1 MKCSQCQFE
10 NPTGAKFCGQC
21 GSRFAPVCPQCGTAA
36 PPGFKFCGEC
46 GTPLAVALAL
56 PPSSAPTPIPD
67 RVPPPPTRAPAP
79 HSYTPPHLATQVLQ
93 SRSALEGE
101 RKQVTIL
108 FCDLVGS
115 TSLAEKLGPETMHSL
130 LNRFFEL
137 ALSEVHRYEG
147 TINQFLGD
155 GFMALFG
162 APIAH
167 EDHARRAAL
176 TALGLQ
182 KLLQEHHAELGGKE
196 ELELKVRMGINTG
209 WVVVGGIGDQL
220 RRDYTAVG
228 DTTNLAAR
236 FQQLAEPGSILV
248 SEETSRF
255 LQGAARLEPLGPVQ
269 VKGKEAPVQAFRL
282 LSIGLLQS
290 EQAVLG
296 GMARSPFVGRQRE
309 MAILEEMRERSA
321 GGEGQVVGIAAE
333 AGAGKSRLVYEF
345 RRRLWDSPVLF
356 LAGRCISYASGVPYL
371 PILYMLRNEWG
382 IAEADDAAT
391 VAAKVAA
398 SVERA
403 GMDAGDA
410 LPYLLQLLGVRD
422 GTEKLSEL
430 SSQAIQAR
438 TFRILRQM
446 ILNAGGG
453 NLVVLEIE
461 DLHWVDKTSE
471 DFLAFLV
478 EGLVASRMLL
488 LATYRSGYRPPW
500 IEKSY
505 ATQVTLSRLNQQ
517 ESQAVVRSV
526 LGQASAQE
534 SLVGTVL
541 GKAEGNPFFLEELAR
556 SVLEHPEVSVPDT
569 IQGVV
574 MARVDRLPEEHKR
587 LLQTA
592 SVLGREFSLPLLTEV
607 WEQEEDLTRLLSDL
621 KRWEFF
627 YEEPTA
633 EEPRYLFKH
642 ALTQEA
648 VYQTLLK
655 SRRQALHAA
664 AGRAFEQLHA
674 DRPEEVYDRLAYHWS
689 EAGDA
694 ERAVRYLV
702 LFAGEAAR
710 RYAHSEAARA
720 LREALR
726 HCANL
731 SEPQTDRCRLT
742 VILRL
747 AESLLPLARFPETL
761 ELFLANRMLVDR
773 LGDPALSGPFYFWLA
788 HTYSYLG
795 DQEKAASNARLSI
808 EAARR
813 SGDTATE
820 GKAWYVLCR
829 DAFWSGRFSEG
840 IEHGREA
847 LALLEK
853 SDDPWWQGQ
862 AYWVA
867 GFHHY
872 VLGQFEEAFDKM
884 KWAEAIWR
892 ALQDPRLDPS
902 WSTGYFHA
910 SLGDWELGIEEC
922 QGGLERAQDPLNT
935 AAALGFLGYALLE
948 KGDLPKA
955 VEALEHSTEQMRQ
968 AGMQQ
973 LLGWFSAFLAE
984 ACLRSGRADE
994 ARDYAYEALA
1004 VTEGVRFRYGSGMA
1018 QRALGHIASADGNP
1032 EEAETWLQEALESFR
1047 AIQARFEVGRT
1058 LLELVRAGSGKAA
1071 AQLDEARRI
1080 FTELRLPRYLARVE
1094 RLAEA
1099 ASLERSGGPNAR

>member
-1 MKCSQCQFE
+1 MKCPQCQFE
-10 NPTGAKFCGQC
+10 NPAGMKFCGQC
-21 GSRFAPVCPQCGTAA
+21 GTRLPSLCPHCGAEV

-46 GTPLAVALAL
+46 GSPLGAPKAEIPAPEPA
-56 PPSSAPTPIPD
+56 PPSTQ
-67 RVPPPPTRAPAP
+67 APAP
-79 HSYTPPHLATQVLQ
+79 QSYTPPHLAAQILQ

-101 RKQVTIL
+101 RKQVTVL

-115 TSLAEKLGPETMHSL
+115 TSLAERLGPEAMHLL

-137 ALSEVHRYEG
+137 SLSEVHRYEG

-176 TALGLQ
+176 AALGLQ
-182 KLLQEHHAELGGKE
+182 KLLGEHRDELGGRE
-196 ELELKVRMGINTG
+196 GLDLKVRMGINTG

-220 RRDYTAVG
+220 RMDYTAIG

-236 FQQLAEPGSILV
+236 LQQHAEPGSILV
-248 SEETSRF
+248 SEDTSRF
-255 LQGAARLEPLGPVQ
+255 LQGSARLEPLAPLQ

-282 LSIGLLQS
+282 LGLGVLQS
-290 EQAVLG
+290 EQAVLD
-296 GMARSPFVGRQRE
+296 GMTRSPFVGRQRE
-309 MAILEEMRERSA
+309 MATLEDLWERA
-321 GGEGQVVGIAAE
+321 ADGEGQVVGIAAE
-333 AGAGKSRLVYEF
+333 AGAGKSRLVYEL
-345 RRRLWDSPVLF
+345 RRRPWDRPVLF
-356 LAGRCISYASGVPYL
+356 LAGRCISYASGVPYV

-382 IAEADDAAT
+382 IAEADDPAT

-398 SVERA
+398 SLERA
-403 GMDAGDA
+403 GMDVAES
-410 LPYLLQLLGVRD
+410 LPYLLQLLGIHE
-422 GTEKLSEL
+422 GTEKLAEL
-430 SSQAIQAR
+430 SPQALQAR
-438 TFRILRQM
+438 TFRILRQL
-446 ILNAGGG
+446 ILGAGQG

-471 DFLAFLV
+471 DFLAFLA
-478 EGLVASRMLL
+478 EGLVAARMLL
-488 LATYRSGYRPPW
+488 LLTYRSGYRPPW
-500 IEKSY
+500 LEKSY
-505 ATQVTLSRLNQQ
+505 ATQIALSRLNEQ
-517 ESQAVVRSV
+517 ESRAVARSV
-526 LGQASAQE
+526 LQRVGAPE
-534 SLVGTVL
+534 DLVDAVL
-541 GKAEGNPFFLEELAR
+541 DKAEGNPLFLEELAR
-556 SVLEHPEVSVPDT
+556 SVLEHPDVTVPDT
-569 IQGVV
+569 IQGVL
-574 MARVDRLPEEHKR
+574 MARIDRLPEEHKR

-592 SVLGREFSLPLLTEV
+592 SVLGRELSLPLLARV
-607 WEQEEDLTRLLSDL
+607 WGQGDGLTPLLSDL
-621 KRWEFF
+621 KRWELF

-655 SRRQALHAA
+655 SRRQVLHAT
-664 AGRAFEQLHA
+664 AGRAFEELHA
-674 DRPEEVYDRLAYHWS
+674 DRLEEVYDSLAYHYS

-694 ERAVRYLV
+694 PKAVHYLV
-702 LFAGEAAR
+702 LLAGQAAG

-720 LREALR
+720 LREALA
-726 HCANL
+726 HCGNL
-731 SEPQTDRCRLT
+731 PAAERDRRRLEL
-742 VILRL
+742 ILQL

-761 ELFLANRMLVDR
+761 ELFLGHRDLVDR
-773 LGDPALSGPFYFWLA
+773 LGDPALAGPFYFWLA

-795 DQEKAASNARLSI
+795 DQEEAASNARLSI
-808 EAARR
+808 AAARR
-813 SGDTATE
+813 CGDTVTE

-847 LALLEK
+847 LALLER
-853 SDDPWWQGQ
+853 SDEPWWQGQ

-910 SLGDWELGIEEC
+910 SLGEWELGIEEC
-922 QGGLERAQDPLNT
+922 RGGLERAQDPLNT
-935 AAALGFLGYALLE
+935 AAALGFLGYAYLE
-948 KGDLPKA
+948 KGDLPRA
-955 VEALEHSTEQMRQ
+955 IEALEGSTQRLRQ

-984 ACLRSGRADE
+984 AYLRSGRPEE
-994 ARDYAYEALA
+994 ARDFAHEALA
-1004 VTEGVRFRYGSGMA
+1004 VTEGVRFQYGSGIA
-1018 QRALGHIASADGNP
+1018 QRALGRIAQADGN
-1032 EEAETWLQEALESFR
+1032 AE
-1047 AIQARFEVGRT
+1047 
-1058 LLELVRAGSGKAA
+1058 AA
-1071 AQLDEARRI
+1071 AAAMEIGEARRI
-1080 FTELRLPRYLARVE
+1080 FSGLRLPAYVERAE
-1094 RLAEA
+1094 RLAAELA
-1099 ASLERSGGPNAR
+1099 AAPSRERSGAPKMR

>member
-1 MKCSQCQFE
+1 MKCLQCGFD
-10 NPTGAKFCGQC
+10 NPSGMKFCGHC
-21 GSRFAPVCPQCGTAA
+21 GAKLAAACPQCGTEN
-36 PPGFKFCGEC
+36 PPSFKFCGEC
-46 GTPLAVALAL
+46 GSPLGATKPESSPPALVL
-56 PPSSAPTPIPD
+56 
-67 RVPPPPTRAPAP
+67 PAP
-79 HSYTPPHLATQVLQ
+79 QSYTPPHLATQVLQ

-101 RKQVTIL
+101 RKQVTVL

-115 TSLAEKLGPETMHSL
+115 TSLAERLGPETMHSL

-162 APIAH
+162 APISH

-176 TALGLQ
+176 AALGLQ
-182 KLLQEHHAELGGKE
+182 KLLQEHAAELGGPE
-196 ELELKVRMGINTG
+196 ELEFEVRMGINTG

-220 RRDYTAVG
+220 RMDYTAIG

-236 FQQLAEPGSILV
+236 LQQLAEPGAILV

-255 LQGAARLEPLGPVQ
+255 LQAAARLEPLGPLQ

-309 MAILEEMRERSA
+309 MAILEELRKRAA

-345 RRRLWDSPVLF
+345 RRRLWERPVLF
-356 LAGRCISYASGVPYL
+356 LAGRCISYAGGVPYL
-371 PILYMLRNEWG
+371 PILYMLRNKWG
-382 IAEADDAAT
+382 IAETDDVST
-391 VAAKVAA
+391 VADKVT
-398 SVERA
+398 SSLQRA
-403 GMDAGDA
+403 GMDAEET
-410 LPYLLQLLGVRD
+410 LPYLLQLLGVRE
-422 GTEKLSEL
+422 GTEKLAEL

-446 ILNAGGG
+446 ILNAGQG

-517 ESQAVVRSV
+517 ESQVVVRSV
-526 LGQASAQE
+526 LGQAGSTEAMVE
-534 SLVGTVL
+534 TVL

-592 SVLGREFSLPLLTEV
+592 SVLGREFVLPLLTKV
-607 WEQEEDLTRLLSDL
+607 WEQEENLARLLSEL

-674 DRPEEVYDRLAYHWS
+674 ERPEEVYDRLAYHWS

-694 ERAVRYLV
+694 AKAVRYLV
-702 LFAGEAAR
+702 LFAGEAVR

-720 LREALR
+720 LREALG
-726 HCANL
+726 HCESLPEA
-731 SEPQTDRCRLT
+731 ERDRCRLT

-761 ELFLANRMLVDR
+761 ELFLANRDLVDR
-773 LGDPALSGPFYFWLA
+773 LADPALSGPFYFWLA
-788 HTYSYLG
+788 HTHSYLG
-795 DQEKAASNARLSI
+795 DQEAAASNARLSI

-813 SGDTATE
+813 CGDAATE

-840 IEHGREA
+840 IELGREA

-922 QGGLERAQDPLNT
+922 QGGLARAQDPLNT

-948 KGDLPKA
+948 KGDLPQA
-955 VEALEHSTEQMRQ
+955 IEALEESTGRLRE

-984 ACLRSGRADE
+984 AYLRSGRADE
-994 ARDYAYEALA
+994 ARDYAYEAVA

-1018 QRALGHIASADGNP
+1018 QRALGRIAREEGNP
-1032 EEAETWLQEALESFR
+1032 EEAETWLLEALESFR
-1047 AIQARFEVGRT
+1047 SIQARFEVGRT
-1058 LLELVRAGSGKAA
+1058 LLELARLG
-1071 AQLDEARRI
+1071 EARRI
-1080 FTELRLPRYLARVE
+1080 FAELRLPGYVDRVD
-1094 RLAEA
+1094 RLAGA
-1099 ASLERSGGPNAR
+1099 ALERSGGPNTR

>member
-1 MKCSQCQFE
+1 ME
-10 NPTGAKFCGQC
+10 
-21 GSRFAPVCPQCGTAA
+21 
-36 PPGFKFCGEC
+36 
-46 GTPLAVALAL
+46 
-56 PPSSAPTPIPD
+56 APTPAAEPH
-67 RVPPPPTRAPAP
+67 PPSVQ
-79 HSYTPPHLATQVLQ
+79 SYTPPHLAAQILQ

-101 RKQVTIL
+101 RKQVTVL

-115 TSLAEKLGPETMHSL
+115 TFLAERLGPETMHLL

-176 TALGLQ
+176 AALGLQ
-182 KLLQEHHAELGGKE
+182 KLLYEHRAEFGGQDGMD
-196 ELELKVRMGINTG
+196 LEVRMGINTG

-236 FQQLAEPGSILV
+236 LQQLAEPGTILV
-248 SEETSRF
+248 SEDASRL
-255 LQGAARLEPLGPVQ
+255 LQGAARLEPVGPLQ

-282 LSIGLLQS
+282 LSLGILQS

-309 MAILEEMRERSA
+309 MATLEELRERAA

-345 RRRLWDSPVLF
+345 RRRLSEHPVRF
-356 LAGRCISYASGVPYL
+356 LAGRCISYASGIPYL
-371 PILYMLRNEWG
+371 PILYMLRNKWE
-382 IAEADDAAT
+382 IAETDDPVT
-391 VAAKVAA
+391 VAAKVTA
-398 SVERA
+398 SLRRA
-403 GMDAGDA
+403 GMDAEES
-410 LPYLLQLLGVRD
+410 LPYLLRLLGIQE
-422 GTEKLSEL
+422 GTERLAEL
-430 SSQAIQAR
+430 SPQALQAR
-438 TFRILRQM
+438 IFRILRQM
-446 ILNAGGG
+446 ILNLGRG

-478 EGLVASRMLL
+478 EGLVVSRVLL

-505 ATQVTLSRLNQQ
+505 ATQVALSRLTGP

-526 LGQASAQE
+526 LQQAEPSAA
-534 SLVGTVL
+534 LVEAVL
-541 GKAEGNPFFLEELAR
+541 SKAEGNPFFLEELTR
-556 SVLEHPEVSVPDT
+556 SLLEHPDVLVPDT

-574 MARVDRLPEEHKR
+574 MARIDRLPEEHKR

-592 SVLGREFSLPLLTEV
+592 SVLGREFSLLLLTQV
-607 WEQEEDLTRLLSDL
+607 WAQADDLTSLLSDL

-655 SRRQALHAA
+655 GRRQSLHAA
-664 AGRAFEQLHA
+664 AGQAFERLHA
-674 DRPEEVYDRLAYHWS
+674 GRLEDVYDTLAYHYS
-689 EAGDA
+689 KTDDA
-694 ERAVRYLV
+694 EKAVSYLA
-702 LFAGEAAR
+702 LFAGQAAG
-710 RYAHSEAARA
+710 RYAHSEAAQA
-720 LREALR
+720 LREALA
-726 HCANL
+726 HC
-731 SEPQTDRCRLT
+731 ERLPEA
-742 VILRL
+742 VRGRRRLELILRL

-761 ELFLANRMLVDR
+761 EIFLGAQGLVDR
-773 LGDPALSGPFYFWLA
+773 LDDPSLAGPYYFWLA

-795 DQEKAASNARLSI
+795 DQEEAASNARLSI
-808 EAARR
+808 AAARR
-813 SGDTATE
+813 CGDTATE

-840 IEHGREA
+840 IEHGRES
-847 LALLEK
+847 LALLEQ
-853 SDDPWWQGQ
+853 SNEPWWQGQ

-910 SLGDWELGIEEC
+910 SLGDWALGIEEC
-922 QGGLERAQDPLNT
+922 QGGLKRAQDPLNT
-935 AAALGFLGYALLE
+935 AAALGFLGYAFLE
-948 KGDLPKA
+948 KGDLPRA
-955 VEALEHSTEQMRQ
+955 IEALEDSTERLRQ
-968 AGMQQ
+968 TGMLQ

-984 ACLRSGRADE
+984 ACLLAGRLDE
-994 ARDYAYEALA
+994 AQDLARQALDI
-1004 VTEGVRFRYGSGMA
+1004 TESVRFRYGSGMA
-1018 QRALGHIASADGNP
+1018 QRALGRISRSAGDP
-1032 EEAETWLQEALESFR
+1032 EGAARWLEAALESFQS
-1047 AIQARFEVGRT
+1047 IQAPFEVGRT
-1058 LLELVRAGSGKAA
+1058 RLELALASGFGSEVAA
-1071 AQLDEARRI
+1071 RQLGEARRI
-1080 FTELRLPRYLARVE
+1080 FTELRLPGYVEKAE
-1094 RLAEA
+1094 RLARELA
-1099 ASLERSGGPNAR
+1099 VAPSLERSGGPNVR

>member
-1 MKCSQCQFE
+1 MQCLHCQFD
-10 NPTGAKFCGQC
+10 NPPGVKFCGQC
-21 GSRFAPVCPQCGTAA
+21 GAKLAAPCPQCGAEN
-36 PPGFKFCGEC
+36 PSGFKFCGEC
-46 GTPLAVALAL
+46 GSPLGAPKSEAL
-56 PPSSAPTPIPD
+56 PS
-67 RVPPPPTRAPAP
+67 P
-79 HSYTPPHLATQVLQ
+79 HSYTPPHLAGEILQ

-101 RKQVTIL
+101 RKQVTVL

-115 TSLAEKLGPETMHSL
+115 TSLAERLGPETMHLL

-176 TALGLQ
+176 AALGLQ
-182 KLLQEHHAELGGKE
+182 KLLHEHRAELGEQE
-196 ELELKVRMGINTG
+196 ELDLKVRMGINTG

-220 RRDYTAVG
+220 RMDYTAIG

-236 FQQLAEPGSILV
+236 LQQLAGPGSILV
-248 SEETSRF
+248 SEDTSRF
-255 LQGAARLEPLGPVQ
+255 LQGSARLEPLGPLQ
-269 VKGKEAPVQAFRL
+269 VKGKEAPVNAFRL
-282 LSIGLLQS
+282 LSLGLLQS

-309 MAILEEMRERSA
+309 TAALEELRERA
-321 GGEGQVVGIAAE
+321 AAGEGQAVGIAAE

-345 RRRLWDSPVLF
+345 RRRLWERPVLF

-382 IAEADDAAT
+382 IGETDDAAT

-398 SVERA
+398 SLRRA
-403 GMDAGDA
+403 GMDAEES
-410 LPYLLQLLGVRD
+410 LPYLLQLLGLRE
-422 GTEKLSEL
+422 GTERLAEL
-430 SSQAIQAR
+430 SPQALQAR
-438 TFRILRQM
+438 TFRILRQL
-446 ILNAGGG
+446 ILNSGHGE
-453 NLVVLEIE
+453 LVVVEIE
-461 DLHWVDKTSE
+461 DLHWIDKTSE

-488 LATYRSGYRPPW
+488 LVTYRSGYRPPW

-505 ATQVTLSRLNQQ
+505 ATQVTLSRLTSQ

-526 LGQASAQE
+526 LRRAEPAE
-534 SLVGTVL
+534 TLVDAVL
-541 GKAEGNPFFLEELAR
+541 SKAEGNPFFLEELAR
-556 SVLEHPEVSVPDT
+556 SLLEHPDVLVPDT
-569 IQGVV
+569 IQGVL
-574 MARVDRLPEEHKR
+574 MARIDRLPEEHKR

-592 SVLGREFSLPLLTEV
+592 SVLGREFSLQLLTRMWEPAEELTPLLA
-607 WEQEEDLTRLLSDL
+607 DL

-655 SRRQALHAA
+655 SRRQSLHATA
-664 AGRAFEQLHA
+664 GEAFERLYAGRLE
-674 DRPEEVYDRLAYHWS
+674 DVYDKLAYHCS

-694 ERAVRYLV
+694 EKAVRYLL
-702 LFAGEAAR
+702 LFAGQAAA
-710 RYAHSEAARA
+710 RYAHSEAAKA
-720 LREALR
+720 LRQALV
-726 HCANL
+726 HC
-731 SEPQTDRCRLT
+731 ERLPGREKERRRVE

-761 ELFLANRMLVDR
+761 EIFRDNQALVDR
-773 LGDPALSGPFYFWLA
+773 MEDPALAGPFYFWLA

-795 DQEKAASNARLSI
+795 DQEAAAGNARLAI
-808 EAARR
+808 AAARR
-813 SGDTATE
+813 CGDAVTE

-840 IEHGREA
+840 IEFGREA
-847 LALLEK
+847 LALLER
-853 SDDPWWQGQ
+853 SDEPWWQGQ

-910 SLGDWELGIEEC
+910 SLGEWELGIAEC

-935 AAALGFLGYALLE
+935 AAALGFLGYAYLE
-948 KGDLPKA
+948 KGDLAPA
-955 VEALEHSTEQMRQ
+955 IEALERSIEELRQ
-968 AGMQQ
+968 AGMLQ

-984 ACLRSGRADE
+984 AYLRSGRLDE
-994 ARDYAYEALA
+994 ARDLALQALSTTEA
-1004 VTEGVRFRYGSGMA
+1004 VRFRYGSGMA
-1018 QRALGHIASADGNP
+1018 QRALGHVAREDGDA
-1032 EEAETWLQEALESFR
+1032 EGAETWFRGALESFR
-1047 AIQARFEVGRT
+1047 SIQAAFEVGRT
-1058 LLELVRAGSGKAA
+1058 WLELAQLAGAGSEPAA
-1071 AQLDEARRI
+1071 ASLDEARRI
-1080 FTELRLPRYLARVE
+1080 FAALRLPSYVARAE
-1094 RLAEA
+1094 RLAGA
-1099 ASLERSGGPNAR
+1099 ASLERSGGPNRR